1 MPSLDKNSLLGLLAE
16 GPKHGYELKMAFDEA
31 IGGGDSTGVKGRR
44 IDFGGKMAYN
54 GGRSAV
60 RDERDRCTY

>member
-1 MPSLDKNSLLGLLAE
+1 VAIQHALLGLLAE
-16 GPKHGYELKMAFDEA
+16 GPKHGCELKTAFDEA

-54 GGRSAV
+54 GGQRFETKAGLAP
-60 RDERDRCTY
+60 